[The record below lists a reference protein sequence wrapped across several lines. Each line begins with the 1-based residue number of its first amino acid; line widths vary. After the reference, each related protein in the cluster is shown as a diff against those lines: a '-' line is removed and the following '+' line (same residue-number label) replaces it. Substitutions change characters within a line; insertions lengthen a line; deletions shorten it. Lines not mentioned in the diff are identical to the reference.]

1 MSKKELKTNAMRFLE
16 KNKIP
21 YKMQTYE
28 CDEFIDGIQTADLLG
43 LPHEQMYKT
52 LVTIGKSKEY
62 YVFLIQIEE
71 ELDMKK
77 SAKAVREKS
86 LEMLPLKD
94 LTQVTGYVRGGCT
107 AIGMKKQFKTII
119 DQTAEYYPQIYIS
132 GGKIGMQ
139 LTIEP
144 KLLAQVTQANFI
156 DIIKQT

>member
-21 YKMQTYE
+21 YEMQTYE
-28 CDEFIDGIQTADLLG
+28 CDEFIDGIQTANLLG

-77 SAKAVREKS
+77 SAKAVHEKS

-107 AIGMKKQFKTII
+107 AIGMKKIFKTII

-144 KLLAQVTQANFI
+144 KLLAQVTKANFI
-156 DIIKQT
+156 DIIK